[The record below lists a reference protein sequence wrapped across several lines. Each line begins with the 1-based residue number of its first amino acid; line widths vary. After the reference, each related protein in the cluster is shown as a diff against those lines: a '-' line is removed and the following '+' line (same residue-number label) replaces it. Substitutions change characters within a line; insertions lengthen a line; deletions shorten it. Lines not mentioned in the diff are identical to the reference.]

1 MKKSLLVTSLFAV
14 IALTACGENK
24 PAEVVAAASEVV
36 SAASDVVASAG
47 AVASEVAN
55 LASDVVMQSSEAVA
69 SEVMASTPEASK

>member
-24 PAEVVAAASEVV
+24 PAGEPAGVVV
-36 SAASDVVASAG
+36 AASDVVASAG

-55 LASDVVMQSSEAVA
+55 LASDVVMQASEAVA
-69 SEVMASTPEASK
+69 SVPAASAPEASK

>member
-24 PAEVVAAASEVV
+24 PAEVVP
-36 SAASDVVASAG
+36 AASDVVASAG

-55 LASDVVMQSSEAVA
+55 LASDVVMQASEAVA
-69 SEVMASTPEASK
+69 SVPAASAPEASK